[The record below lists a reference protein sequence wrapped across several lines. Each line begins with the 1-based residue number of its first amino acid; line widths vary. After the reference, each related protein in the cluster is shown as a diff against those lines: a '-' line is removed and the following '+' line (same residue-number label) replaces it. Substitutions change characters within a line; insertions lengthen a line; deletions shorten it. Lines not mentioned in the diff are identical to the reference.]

1 MWKENYE
8 SPENNQGKRQEFLR
22 VAAQH
27 SAYDVRIFGFVIRGD
42 DNETSD
48 IDFLVKLERGRSL
61 LDHAALVV
69 DMEDLLGTQVDIVT
83 ETGLKERI
91 RKHVLEEAVQL

>member
-1 MWKENYE
+1 MSYQKIIEE
-8 SPENNQGKRQEFLR
+8 KRQEILHI
-22 VAAQH
+22 AAQH
-27 SAYDVRIFGFVIRGD
+27 GAYDVRIFGSVVRED

-69 DMEDLLGTQVDIVT
+69 DMEDLLGTKVDIVT

-91 RKHVLEEAVQL
+91 RKRVLEEAVQL